1 MLTLQAGLGEECK
14 TIRRRGFGGGLHVV
28 HAGKE
33 WAPALTV
40 RSGRLQAGV
49 ICRLVPRQMAR
60 SALLACL
67 SASFNS
73 AGGSASS
80 LSTAPCSQP
89 SSEVHI
95 VTVHHASEISRDWNA
110 A

>member
-14 TIRRRGFGGGLHVV
+14 TTRRRGFGGGVHVV

-95 VTVHHASEISRDWNA
+95 ITVHHAFEISRDWNA